1 MSEDAVQELELVST
15 IGFNGTVPHGLLM
28 HPDGEH
34 LIYPLGCTVVIEN
47 LKTHEQRFL
56 SGHTNDVSCLTV
68 SKSGR
73 FVASGQITHMGFKA
87 DVIVWDYEAKAP
99 YATFTLHKVKV
110 EALAFSPSDKYLVT
124 LGGRD
129 DSSVVVWDLALRE
142 ALCGAPSALQ
152 SAGTVYTVQF
162 LNTTDDMFVTG
173 GNKTLRIWEVDR
185 ENRKIR
191 PQECDLGQL
200 KRDVRCILI
209 DSNDEFLYAGTTS
222 GDILQ
227 ITIRTHLFKQS
238 GPPKDKYT
246 QGVHSLGM
254 LKDGTLIVA
263 TGGGVVLATK
273 VGSSFKQISNKECH
287 VSGGATSITV
297 RGAGHQ
303 LFVGVNKGNIY
314 RINYT
319 DFKPECINSCHYSGV
334 LDIAFPSACSDLFAT
349 CSKENLRVWVTD
361 TSTEVLRIN
370 VPNMTCHGVCFMNDG
385 KSIISA
391 WNDGKIR
398 AFKPQSGQEL
408 YTIHDAHKQGVTAI
422 ATTSDSKRI
431 VSGGGEGQVRVW
443 DILPQRRVM
452 RAAMKE
458 HKGVVTCIKIRANN
472 MECVSSSDDGTCIIW
487 DLNRFVRN
495 QIIFANTLFKAVC
508 YQPEETQLLSGGSDR
523 KISYWETL
531 DGSQIR
537 EMEGSA
543 DGSINGL
550 DISEDGN
557 YFVSGGSSRKVKVWK
572 YNEGEVTH
580 VGLGHSG
587 DITRIRICPRAKH
600 IISVSA
606 DGAILRWKY
615 PF

>member
-1 MSEDAVQELELVST
+1 MSEESIQELELIST
-15 IGFNGTVPHGLLM
+15 IGFNGSVPHGLLV

-47 LKTHEQRFL
+47 IKTHEQNFL
-56 SGHTNDVSCLTV
+56 SGHTNDVSCLAV
-68 SKSGR
+68 SKSGKY
-73 FVASGQITHMGFKA
+73 VASGQITHMGFKA
-87 DVIVWDYEAKAP
+87 DVIVWDFEAKAP

-129 DSSVVVWDLALRE
+129 DSSVVVWDLEMRE

-162 LNTTDDMFVTG
+162 MNTTDDKFVTG
-173 GNKTLRIWEVDR
+173 GNKTLRIWDVDR
-185 ENRKIR
+185 PNRKIR

-209 DSNDEFLYAGTTS
+209 DSTDEFLYAGTTS

-227 ITIRTHLFKQS
+227 ITIKTHLFKNS
-238 GPPKDKYT
+238 GPSKDKYSL
-246 QGVHSLGM
+246 GVHSIAM
-254 LKDGTLIVA
+254 LKDGSIIVA
-263 TGGGVVLATK
+263 TGGGIVCALKAGT
-273 VGSSFKQISNKECH
+273 FKPVAQKECTLD
-287 VSGGATSITV
+287 GGATSVAV
-297 RGAGHQ
+297 RGIGHQ
-303 LFVGVNKGNIY
+303 VYVGVNKGNIY
-314 RINYT
+314 RINFS
-319 DFKPECINSCHYSGV
+319 DFQPTCINSCHYSGV
-334 LDIAFPSACSDLFAT
+334 LDVGFPHGCGDLFAT
-349 CSKENLRVWVTD
+349 CGKENIRVWVTD
-361 TSTEVLRIN
+361 TSTEVLRVS
-370 VPNMTCHGVCFMNDG
+370 VPNMTCHGVCFMTDG
-385 KSIISA
+385 HSIISA

-398 AFKPQSGQEL
+398 AFKPQSGAAL

-422 ATTSDSKRI
+422 ATTSNSSRI

-443 DILPQRRVM
+443 DISSNRQEM
-452 RAAMKE
+452 KAAMKE

-508 YQPEETQLLSGGSDR
+508 YQPEETQLLTGGSDR

-550 DISEDGN
+550 DISDDGN
-557 YFVSGGSSRKVKVWK
+557 YFVSGGNSRKVKVWK

-587 DITRIRICPRAKH
+587 DITRVRVCPNSKH

>member
-1 MSEDAVQELELVST
+1 MGDTVEEMELVST
-15 IGFNGTVPHGLLM
+15 IGFNGSVPHGLLV
-28 HPDGEH
+28 HPDKEH

-47 LKTHEQRFL
+47 LKTNEQKFL
-56 SGHTNDVSCLTV
+56 SGHTNDVSCLAV
-68 SKSGR
+68 SKSGKY
-73 FVASGQITHMGFKA
+73 VASGQLTHMGFTA
-87 DVIVWDYEAKAP
+87 DVIVWDFAAKKAHT
-99 YATFTLHKVKV
+99 TFTLHKVKV

-129 DSSVVVWDLALRE
+129 DSSVVVWDLASCQP
-142 ALCGAPSALQ
+142 LCGYPSALQ

-162 LNTTDDMFVTG
+162 MNTTDDLFVTG

-185 ENRKIR
+185 TNRKIR
-191 PQECDLGQL
+191 PYECDLGQL
-200 KRDVRCILI
+200 KRDVRCLLI
-209 DSNDEFLYAGTTS
+209 DNDDEFLYAGTTS

-227 ITIRTHLFKQS
+227 ITIKTHLFKNS
-238 GPPKDKYT
+238 GPAKDKYAL
-246 QGVHSLGM
+246 GVHSMAM
-254 LKDGTLIVA
+254 LKDGSIIVA
-263 TGGGVVLATK
+263 TGGGLVGAIEPRTFKPLA
-273 VGSSFKQISNKECH
+273 NKECKLA
-287 VSGGATSITV
+287 GGATSIAV

-303 LFVGVNKGNIY
+303 LFVGVNRGNIY
-314 RINYT
+314 RLNFS

-334 LDIAFPSACSDLFAT
+334 LDVAFPAGCSELFAT
-349 CSKENLRVWVTD
+349 CSKENIRVWT
-361 TSTEVLRIN
+361 TESSTEVLRIN
-370 VPNMTCHGVCFMNDG
+370 VPNMTCHGVTFMQDG

-398 AFKPQSGQEL
+398 AFKPQSGALL

-443 DILPQRRVM
+443 DISPQRQVM
-452 RAAMKE
+452 VAAMKE

-472 MECVSSSDDGTCIIW
+472 LECVSASDDGTCIIW

-508 YQPEETQLLSGGSDR
+508 YQPDETQLLSGGSDR
-523 KISYWETL
+523 KVSYWETL

-537 EMEGSA
+537 EMDGSQ

-550 DISEDGN
+550 DISNDGQ

-580 VGLGHSG
+580 VGMGHSG
-587 DITRIRICPRAKH
+587 DITRVKICPNSKH
-600 IISVSA
+600 ILSVSA